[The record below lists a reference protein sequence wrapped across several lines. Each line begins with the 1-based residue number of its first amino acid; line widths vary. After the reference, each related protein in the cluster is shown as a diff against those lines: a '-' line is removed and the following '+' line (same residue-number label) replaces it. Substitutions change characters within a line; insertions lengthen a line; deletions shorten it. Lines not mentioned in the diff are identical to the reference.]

1 MIINTCGFIDAAKEE
16 SIEAVL
22 EAAEFAHSRGARVA
36 AVGCLVE
43 RYRAELVEEVPEVD
57 LWCGLDTR
65 PLVATLAVE
74 QRGVGATRTRLSRP
88 VHAFV
93 KISDGCDRHCTFC
106 AIPLIKGEYEIV
118 AAGTVLAAA
127 RDALAKG
134 ARELVLVGQDT
145 SRWQQP
151 GWGGL
156 HRLLAALKALE
167 PAPVWLR
174 LLYLQPEHITDP
186 LLEAIAEFAVPYID
200 VPLQHSSGTLLRRM
214 RRAGDGESYLRLLEH
229 IRTVLPGAAL
239 RSTFITGFPGETE
252 EDFEELLRFVD
263 AADLSAAGVFPFDA
277 QEGTRA
283 AALPNQVSSPLALER
298 AGRLG
303 AAIDEAAARFWQN
316 LEGRRL
322 DVLIE
327 RGTRRAD
334 GVAVGRC
341 ALQAPDVD
349 GRTFVTGRPVRRGQ
363 QTTCVVTGTA
373 GYDVEGTVRSTSP

>member
-1 MIINTCGFIDAAKEE
+1 LLD
-16 SIEAVL
+16 
-22 EAAEFAHSRGARVA
+22 AAEFAHSRGARVA

-65 PLVATLAVE
+65 PLVATLAAAESCVTAA
-74 QRGVGATRTRLSRP
+74 RTTRRARP
-88 VHAFV
+88 VHAFIKV
-93 KISDGCDRHCTFC
+93 SDGCDRHCSFC

-118 AAGTVLAAA
+118 PAGTILSAA
-127 RDALAKG
+127 REALAQG

-186 LLEAIAEFAVPYID
+186 LLEALAEYAVPYID
-200 VPLQHSSGTLLRRM
+200 VPLQHASGTVLRRM
-214 RRAGDGESYLRLLEH
+214 RRAGDGESYLRLLAH
-229 IRTVLPGAAL
+229 IRTILPGAAL

-263 AADLSAAGVFPFDA
+263 AAGLSAAGVFPFDA
-277 QEGTRA
+277 QEGTHA
-283 AALPNQVSSPLALER
+283 AALPNQVPSPLALER

-303 AAIDEAAARFWQN
+303 LAIDEAAARFWQG

-322 DVLIE
+322 DVLVE
-327 RGTRRAD
+327 RGTRRRD

-349 GRTFVTGRPVRRGQ
+349 GRTFVKGKAVRRGQ

-373 GYDVEGTVRSTSP
+373 GYDVEGTVRSTPS